1 MPMANASTETGLASL
16 SGGGLANRQTVL
28 IADDNRMDRMVL
40 TQILRKEGYDVV
52 AAVDGVE
59 ALELYEQCDPAVV
72 LLDAL
77 MPRMDGVEVARA
89 IKRDTGDKF
98 LPIVFLTSLTEAD
111 ELARCLD
118 AGGDDFLNKPYNKV
132 ILKAKLAALERMR
145 AVNATMAAQRDQ
157 IALHNNHLMHE
168 QEAAKAVFDSV
179 AHTGCLDASNIKTH
193 ISPLAVFNGDV
204 VLAARSPSGNMNVL
218 VGDFTGHG
226 LTAAI
231 GAMPLAEIFYGMTQ
245 KGFQVSEILIEC
257 NRKLKTI
264 LPAGYFCCAAM
275 FDFNFHKGVI
285 EYWNGGLPPPFLY
298 RTSTSTIE
306 MIPSTS
312 LPLGVVDNESF
323 CDRTQVVDMAVG
335 DRLYLWTDG
344 ILESRDS
351 SGQMFGD
358 ERLAAVFD
366 SNSDPDKLFDDILAA
381 VAAHVGDEAPD
392 DDLTLAEI
400 AMVPEEDVSA
410 RVASFETSTQVGPD
424 DWHLAFE
431 LGPTSLRVFNPLP
444 LLQHILM
451 EVPQLRAHGGKLFTI
466 LSELYSNALEH
477 GVLGLNS
484 ALKRSADGFAEYYE
498 QRASALDATQGF
510 VRFEFD
516 SRLIESGG
524 ELLIRVI
531 DSGAGFDW
539 RSREKHSLDSNDGY
553 HGRGLPLLSG
563 LCERLEYVGKGNE
576 VVAVLNWGGS
586 TATPEGDSS

>member
-1 MPMANASTETGLASL
+1 
-16 SGGGLANRQTVL
+16 
-28 IADDNRMDRMVL
+28 MVL

-59 ALELYEQCDPAVV
+59 ALELYEQCDPQVV

-77 MPRMDGVEVARA
+77 MPRMDGVDVART
-89 IKRDTGDKF
+89 IRKNLGEQF
-98 LPIVFLTSLTEAD
+98 LPIVFLTSLTEAAD
-111 ELARCLD
+111 LARCLD

-145 AVNATMAAQRDQ
+145 ALNATMMAQRDQ

-245 KGFQVSEILIEC
+245 KGFQVSEILREC
-257 NRKLKTI
+257 NRKLKSI

-298 RTSTSTIE
+298 RAGSGTIE
-306 MIPSTS
+306 LIPSTA
-312 LPLGVVDNESF
+312 LPLGVVDNDSF
-323 CDRTQVVDMAVG
+323 SDRTQVVDMAVG

-351 SGQMFGD
+351 KGDMFGD
-358 ERLAAVFD
+358 DGLALVFERNTNADA
-366 SNSDPDKLFDDILAA
+366 LFDEILEA
-381 VAAHVGDEAPD
+381 VAEHVGDEAPD

-400 AMVPEEDVSA
+400 TMVPEEDVSA
-410 RVASFETSTQVGPD
+410 RLATFETSGQVGPD

-451 EVPQLRAHGGKLFTI
+451 EVPQLRSHGGKLFTI

-477 GVLGLNS
+477 GVLGLDS

-498 QRASALDATQGF
+498 QRAKALEATQGF

-516 SRLIESGG
+516 SRLTEAGG
-524 ELLIRVI
+524 ELVMRVI
-531 DSGAGFDW
+531 DSGKGFDW
-539 RSREKHSLDSNDGY
+539 QARQERELSDNDNY
-553 HGRGLPLLSG
+553 HGRGLPLLAG
-563 LCERLEYVGKGNE
+563 LCKRLEYVGRGNE
-576 VVAVLNWGGS
+576 VIAVLDWGDNAG
-586 TATPEGDSS
+586 TDSRASQ